1 VHSSR
6 ISRFE
11 TLPQRVFVRDKEE
24 IALKFYS
31 GRNKSKTTMK
41 ELYREQKKRNKGET

>member
-6 ISRFE
+6 ILRFD
-11 TLPQRVFVRDKEE
+11 TLPQRVSVRDKEE

-31 GRNKSKTTMK
+31 GRNKTTKK